1 MFDPVKETR
10 AGGRRSQPGDD
21 LLKQRRDRE
30 TVCSDSE
37 QIETPFYREG
47 RGSAD
52 DSWTDEARRSA
63 ETAEDSSQRT
73 GKILGLSGLRRREE
87 SGVAAE
93 LGAAI
98 VFLSCFL
105 LIAYW

>member
-1 MFDPVKETR
+1 VKD
-10 AGGRRSQPGDD
+10 G
-21 LLKQRRDRE
+21 
-30 TVCSDSE
+30 
-37 QIETPFYREG
+37 
-47 RGSAD
+47 GSAD

-98 VFLSCFL
+98 IFLSYFL
-105 LIAYW
+105 LIVSL